1 MNNVYKLHTECLP
14 RIELT
19 SIIMNKTKNY
29 ILSVIHVNNGLY
41 KICPIDLMLIA
52 SIQFTFINIHN

>member
-1 MNNVYKLHTECLP
+1 MNNVYKLHIECLP

-52 SIQFTFINIHN
+52 FFFLVDHK